1 MAPRS
6 PILYVRFRAG
16 GPGWLLGVC
25 VVTGRVVRYD
35 SVRGYGFIAPDHGGE
50 DVFLHVNDMLMP
62 ESMVHSGLVVEFE
75 MEEGDRG
82 LKASAVRLPK
92 GALARPAAPVAA
104 TAATRVVN
112 DGDDV
117 ECDVLT
123 SAEFLLEVTE
133 LLLEQTPSLTGE
145 QLLKVRSAMLQFA
158 KGHGWTEG

>member
-1 MAPRS
+1 M
-6 PILYVRFRAG
+6 
-16 GPGWLLGVC
+16 
-25 VVTGRVVRYD
+25 VTGRVVRYD

-82 LKASAVRLPK
+82 LKASSVRLPK
-92 GALARPAAPVAA
+92 GALARPAGPAVPAA
-104 TAATRVVN
+104 RIAVE
-112 DGDDV
+112 GDDV

-123 SAEFLLEVTE
+123 SAELLLEVTE
-133 LLLEQTPSLTGE
+133 LLLEHVPSLTGE
-145 QLLKVRSAMLQFA
+145 QVLKVRNAMLQCA

>member
-1 MAPRS
+1 M
-6 PILYVRFRAG
+6 
-16 GPGWLLGVC
+16 
-25 VVTGRVVRYD
+25 VTGRVVRYD

-82 LKASAVRLPK
+82 LKASSVRLPK
-92 GALARPAAPVAA
+92 GALARPAGPAVSVTPRVPAA
-104 TAATRVVN
+104 E
-112 DGDDV
+112 GDDV

-133 LLLEQTPSLTGE
+133 LLLEHAPTLTGE
-145 QLLKVRSAMLQFA
+145 QLLKVRNAMLQCA

>member
-1 MAPRS
+1 M
-6 PILYVRFRAG
+6 
-16 GPGWLLGVC
+16 
-25 VVTGRVVRYD
+25 VTGRVVRYD

-62 ESMVHSGLVVEFE
+62 ESVVHSGLVVEFE

-82 LKASAVRLPK
+82 LKASSVRLPK
-92 GALARPAAPVAA
+92 GALTRPAAPAVPVA
-104 TAATRVVN
+104 RVAV

-133 LLLEQTPSLTGE
+133 LLLEHAPSLTGD
-145 QLLKVRSAMLQFA
+145 QVLKVRNTMLQHA
-158 KGHGWTEG
+158 KDHGWAEG